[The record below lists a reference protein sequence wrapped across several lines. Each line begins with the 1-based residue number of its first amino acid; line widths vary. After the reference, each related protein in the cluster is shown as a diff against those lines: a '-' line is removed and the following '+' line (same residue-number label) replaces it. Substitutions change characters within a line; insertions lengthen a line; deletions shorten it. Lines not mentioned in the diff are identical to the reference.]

1 MSSLPRIQRFRR
13 SVDKS
18 IAIGTSPCA
27 GPIKISPAPLAD
39 PSAVTDDALVGGN
52 NRRDSVQRAKWA
64 SCSVCAGA
72 FLGIAATLCDGTGAI
87 STRQSIALGA
97 PAVIL
102 IVAGLTAGAVASE
115 VDAACRGFNRGLQV
129 GSTLNWLR
137 SVGSRNRQPM

>member
-1 MSSLPRIQRFRR
+1 VSSLPRIQRFRR
-13 SVDKS
+13 SVEKS

-27 GPIKISPAPLAD
+27 GLIKISPAPVAD
-39 PSAVTDDALVGGN
+39 PSAVTDDAAVGGN
-52 NRRDSVQRAKWA
+52 RRDCVQRAKWA
-64 SCSVCAGA
+64 SCSVCSGA

-87 STRQSIALGA
+87 STRQSIALGT

-115 VDAACRGFNRGLQV
+115 VEAACRGFNRGLQV